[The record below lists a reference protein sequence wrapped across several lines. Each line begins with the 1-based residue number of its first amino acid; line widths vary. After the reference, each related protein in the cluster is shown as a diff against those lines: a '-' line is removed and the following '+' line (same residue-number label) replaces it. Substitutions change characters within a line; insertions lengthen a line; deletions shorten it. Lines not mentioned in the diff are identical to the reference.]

1 MGGREVRGPRLIYR
15 SITLQMRHELASVQ
29 FPDCMFNVG
38 LVIKSFV
45 CVFLAVGLL
54 NKRLL
59 AALTDCEL

>member
-1 MGGREVRGPRLIYR
+1 MESSDLGPG
-15 SITLQMRHELASVQ
+15 SPLQMRHELTSVQ

-38 LVIKSFV
+38 LVIKGFV